1 MLPSRR
7 HHFRSCVLR
16 HFRQRDLRGR
26 KRQSVDGIQDGA
38 ERGRPCSRPQ
48 HPGPSAVLPAREMT
62 GTTLSP
68 SFSALLRSSL
78 YRYLHGR
85 GKALQESRWVW
96 EGALRKSPKARPR
109 PGPVPAPHTDR
120 AAAFP
125 CSPAR
130 CRVLRAALHTDWH
143 SQGSAIPPG
152 PHHLSEAQL
161 PLLLGALSP
170 RHPQNTS
177 R

>member
-1 MLPSRR
+1 MALRGAGLAAGPSTPAPLPCCPRGKWQARRSALPSALYWG
-7 HHFRSCVLR
+7 VLCT
-16 HFRQRDLRGR
+16 DIYMGE
-26 KRQSVDGIQDGA
+26 
-38 ERGRPCSRPQ
+38 ERP
-48 HPGPSAVLPAREMT
+48 
-62 GTTLSP
+62 
-68 SFSALLRSSL
+68 F
-78 YRYLHGR
+78 
-85 GKALQESRWVW
+85 KESRWVW

-125 CSPAR
+125 CSPAQR
-130 CRVLRAALHTDWH
+130 RVLRAALHTDWH
-143 SQGSAIPPG
+143 SRGSAIPPG

-177 R
+177 RWAIKVKYLQ